1 MTTQRF
7 APGWLAEQLPR
18 ALSDDPF
25 TRRFLR
31 IFEDVAESVRRNV
44 IAFEHD
50 LDVALGPME
59 FVRWMGGWL
68 ALTAPASLPE
78 PRQRELVAAAGAMWR
93 RRGTKPAVIRLLE
106 AVTASSVEIDD
117 GAGVFEEGGAPPNR
131 KAVVV
136 RLGGRGGLTDEQ
148 LLELLRLEVPANTTL
163 ELDVTPDRLDDPPA
177 ATTPEGE

>member
-1 MTTQRF
+1 VTTQRF
-7 APGWLAEQLPR
+7 APGWLVEQLPR

-25 TRRFLR
+25 TRQFLR

-68 ALTAPASLPE
+68 ALTAPASLSE

-93 RRGTKPAVIRLLE
+93 RRGTKPAVVRLLE
-106 AVTASSVEIDD
+106 AVTASTVEIDD
-117 GAGVFEEGGAPPNR
+117 GGGVFEEGGAPPNR

-136 RLGGRGGLTDEQ
+136 RLESRGKLTDEQ
-148 LLELLRLEVPANTTL
+148 LLELLRLEVPANATL
-163 ELDVTPDRLDDPPA
+163 ELDVATGPEAPVVAEPP
-177 ATTPEGE
+177 EDEQ